1 MPENAETKEPEQVIK
16 LHLATG
22 ENVDYVTSAI
32 LSGLRPPPDMTISE
46 WAAKFRVISGASSSS
61 PGQWSNDRTPY
72 LVEIMDQLSPQSP
85 ATDVVFMK
93 GAQVGGTEC
102 LINTALYYIMH
113 DPCPIGLFQTTEMT
127 AKRFIKQRMNTAFSA
142 MKMDGVFTGDEM
154 YLREF
159 PGGVMITGWSNS
171 ASNLR
176 SMPIR
181 VALCDEISEWAKD
194 CEGQGD
200 PCSLVEA
207 RTVTFA
213 RKKRFWNSTPGIE
226 GECRVTERF
235 RRGDQRFFNVPCP
248 HCGTLH
254 VWKWENLVWDKDAE
268 GNHLPWT
275 VRMKCPHCGSEYGE
289 YKKPELMNAGVWVPT
304 NENGAYPSYHLSG
317 LYAPLGAGLSWSDAV
332 VQFLNAQGDINL
344 LKAFTN
350 NVLGEAWNIE
360 GGMQV
365 DRFGLIARCEEY
377 ESEVPEGPVILT
389 AGVDTQDDRL
399 ECEIVGWGLGLES
412 WGISHRVFVGDPS
425 QPAVWDA
432 LDSAL
437 TAPYRLPDGS
447 ELHVAATLID
457 SGGHHT
463 DDVYRFTAKREW
475 RNVFACA
482 GHAGAGRQIVTR
494 PSRTK
499 KSALRNATVV
509 SVGVDSA
516 KDQLYDWLT
525 KEAPCPGYC
534 HFPIRDGYDEEFFAQ
549 LTAEKRVR
557 KWVRGVQQWG
567 YKKTRER
574 NEALD
579 TRIYARAALNLVGV
593 DVDKMAQ
600 ANLKFTRNVSAVAT
614 RPAGQRHT
622 ISGGIKL

>member
-1 MPENAETKEPEQVIK
+1 MENAEKETRIAQTLSV
-16 LHLATG
+16 G
-22 ENVDYVTSAI
+22 ENVDYVASA
-32 LSGLRPPPDMTISE
+32 LYSGFRPPPDMTISQ
-46 WAAKFRVISGASSSS
+46 WAEENRVLSGAASSS
-61 PGQWSNDRTPY
+61 PGRWRNDRTPY

-102 LINTALYYIMH
+102 LINTALYYICH
-113 DPCPIGLFQTTEMT
+113 DPCPIGLFQTTETT
-127 AKRFIKQRMNTAFSA
+127 AKRFIKQRMNTAFQA
-142 MKMDGVFTGDEM
+142 MHIDKLFTGDEM

-181 VALCDEISEWAKD
+181 IALCDEISGWAKD
-194 CEGQGD
+194 CEGEGD

-226 GECRVTERF
+226 GECRITDRF
-235 RRGDQRFFNVPCP
+235 RKGDMRYYNVPCP
-248 HCGTLH
+248 LCGTLH
-254 VWKWENLVWDKDAE
+254 VWKWENLVWDRSED
-268 GNHLPWT
+268 GSHMPWT
-275 VRMKCPHCGSEYGE
+275 VRMKCPHCGGEYGE
-289 YKKPELMNAGVWVPT
+289 YRKPELLARGEWLAT
-304 NENGAYPSYHLSG
+304 NDNGAYPSYHLSG
-317 LYAPLGAGLSWSDAV
+317 LYAPLGAGLSWADAV
-332 VQFLNAQGDINL
+332 TQFLNAQGDINL
-344 LKAFTN
+344 LKTFTN
-350 NVLGEAWNIE
+350 NVLGEAWNID
-360 GGMQV
+360 GGMQI
-365 DRFGLIARCEEY
+365 DRFGLIGRREEY
-377 ESEVPEGPVILT
+377 GAEVPSGAVILT

-399 ECEIVGWGLGLES
+399 ECEIVGWGAGLES
-412 WGISHRVFVGDPS
+412 WGIAHKVFVGDPS

-432 LDSAL
+432 LDTAL
-437 TAPYRLPDGS
+437 TAEYRTEAGES
-447 ELHVAATLID
+447 LHVAATLID

-494 PSRTK
+494 PKRTK
-499 KSALRNATVV
+499 KSSIQNATVV
-509 SVGVDSA
+509 IVGVDSA

-525 KEAPCPGYC
+525 KEVPCPGYC
-534 HFPIRDGYDEEFFAQ
+534 HFPLRDGYDDEYFAQ

-557 KWVRGVQQWG
+557 RWVRGQLQWG
-567 YKKTRER
+567 YKKVRER

-593 DVDKMAQ
+593 DVDKMAE
-600 ANLKFTRNVSAVAT
+600 AGVKFMRNVARPVA
-614 RPAGQRHT
+614 RISQGLRT
-622 ISGGIKL
+622 ISKGVKL